1 MFPPNPLSHCG
12 PTNKPYTIQI
22 NARPVGDAHFFIIF
36 VQNRYP
42 PTMIRRLLPGLLALL
57 LALCTLPLRA
67 GTPATYNI
75 LDYGA
80 LPGGCERAEG
90 PINAAIAAAS
100 AAGGGTVVV
109 PAGQWRCFSIT
120 LRDNVTLHLESGCV
134 LRAAR
139 PTAEAGYV
147 QAGPDG
153 RYPRWHGSLIYAE
166 GIHDAA
172 VTGPG
177 LIDGSDVVTR
187 GFGSDIPY
195 PVPSRIFT
203 VRESRGLLFRDFSV
217 RMGGARVL
225 WLVGADNVTLQGL
238 KIDSN
243 RDGIDIDCCRHV
255 RVSDCTVN
263 CLNDDAIVL
272 KSSYSLGRVQ
282 ACEDITITGCQVSGF
297 DPGTF
302 LDGSYGRTVDE
313 APDLDGP
320 TGRIKMGTES
330 VGGFRG
336 ITISNCVFD
345 RCRGLA
351 LECVDGGTVEDIT
364 VSNIVMRDI
373 CTAPLFLRLGHRGR
387 GPEGRGPGVLR
398 RIKLSHIIV
407 DGADAR
413 YASPFVGIS
422 DAWIEDVSVSD
433 VLIRYRGGLSM
444 ADAEDQQLSNS
455 FFTAEGINGKGGPN
469 TGGLPTKARAEDIAP
484 RGAYDIPECRT
495 AYPEPSIF
503 GVLPAWGLFVRY
515 ARRVAFR
522 DVRIETIEPDT
533 RPAVVLMD
541 AEDIRFD
548 NFSIRNGEDAPAFVL
563 RGVRDFRLSGSDG
576 RKDLHLRQSNDK
588 TLK

>member
-1 MFPPNPLSHCG
+1 MKAGIFFLS
-12 PTNKPYTIQI
+12 
-22 NARPVGDAHFFIIF
+22 IF
-36 VQNRYP
+36 AENRYHP
-42 PTMIRRLLPGLLALL
+42 RMKRFLCQVLGLLLCSGALY
-57 LALCTLPLRA
+57 A
-67 GTPATYNI
+67 GTPVFYNI

-80 LPGGCERAEG
+80 LPGGCEAANV
-90 PINAAIAAAS
+90 PINAAIAAAH

-109 PAGQWRCFSIT
+109 PAGQWHCFGIT
-120 LRDNVTLHLESGCV
+120 LRSNVTLLLESGCV
-134 LRAAR
+134 LKAAR

-147 QAGPDG
+147 EPGPDG
-153 RYPRWHGSLIYAE
+153 RYPRWNGSLIYAE

-172 VTGPG
+172 VIGPG

-203 VRESRGLLFRDFSV
+203 IRESRNLLFRDFSV

-238 KIDSN
+238 RIDSN

-302 LDGSYGRTVDE
+302 LDGTYGRSIDE

-320 TGRIKMGTES
+320 TGRIKFGTES

-336 ITISNCVFD
+336 ITVTGCVFE
-345 RCRGLA
+345 RSRGLA
-351 LECVDGGTVEDIT
+351 LECVDGGIVEDINI
-364 VSNIVMRDI
+364 SNIVMRDI
-373 CTAPLFLRLGHRGR
+373 CTAPIFLRLGHRGR
-387 GPEGRGPGVLR
+387 VPEGRGPGVLR
-398 RIKLSHIIV
+398 RIKLSHITV

-433 VLIRYRGGLSM
+433 VLIRYRGGLSLS
-444 ADAEDQQLSNS
+444 DAEDQQLSNS
-455 FFTAEGINGKGGPN
+455 FFTAEGINGQGGPN

-484 RGAYDIPECRT
+484 REAYAIPECRT

-515 ARRVAFR
+515 ARRVSFR
-522 DVRIETIEPDT
+522 DVRIETEVPDT
-533 RPAVVLMD
+533 RPAIVLMN
-541 AEDIRFD
+541 AEEIRFD
-548 NFSIRNGEDAPAFVL
+548 GLSISNATAAPAFVL
-563 RGVRDFRLSGSDG
+563 RDVRGLQVSGSPD
-576 RKDLHLRQSNDK
+576 RKELRIKQADNK
-588 TLK
+588 TIQ

>member
-1 MFPPNPLSHCG
+1 MKKILCH
-12 PTNKPYTIQI
+12 
-22 NARPVGDAHFFIIF
+22 
-36 VQNRYP
+36 
-42 PTMIRRLLPGLLALL
+42 LLAILLCQGVL
-57 LALCTLPLRA
+57 LAGSPTF
-67 GTPATYNI
+67 YNI
-75 LDYGA
+75 LEYGA
-80 LPGGCERAEG
+80 LPGGCEQANL
-90 PINAAIAAAS
+90 PINAAIAAAC

-109 PAGQWRCFSIT
+109 PAGEWYCFGIT
-120 LRDNVTLHLESGCV
+120 LRSNVTLLLESGCV
-134 LRAAR
+134 IKAAR

-147 QAGPDG
+147 EPGPDG
-153 RYPRWHGSLIYAE
+153 RYPRWNGSLIYAE

-172 VTGPG
+172 VVGPG

-203 VRESRGLLFRDFSV
+203 IRESRNLLFRDFSV

-225 WLVGADNVTLQGL
+225 WLVGVDNVTLQGL
-238 KIDSN
+238 RIDSN

-272 KSSYSLGRVQ
+272 KSSYALGRVQ

-302 LDGSYGRTVDE
+302 LDGTYGRTIDE

-320 TGRIKMGTES
+320 TGRIKFGTES

-336 ITISNCVFD
+336 ITVSNCVFD

-351 LECVDGGTVEDIT
+351 LECVDGGIVEDVS

-387 GPEGRGPGVLR
+387 GPEGRGPGVMR
-398 RIKLSHIIV
+398 RIKLSHITV

-433 VLIRYRGGLSM
+433 VLIRYRGGLSL

-469 TGGLPTKARAEDIAP
+469 TGGLPTRARAEDIAP
-484 RGAYDIPECRT
+484 REAYAIPECRT

-515 ARRVAFR
+515 ARRISFR

-533 RPAVVLMD
+533 RPAIVLMD
-541 AEDIRFD
+541 AEDIHFD
-548 NFSIRNGEDAPAFVL
+548 GLSISNAACAPAFEL
-563 RGVRDFRLSGSDG
+563 RGVRNLQVSGSSSL
-576 RKDLHLRQSNDK
+576 KDLRIKHADNK
-588 TLK
+588 TIR

>member
-1 MFPPNPLSHCG
+1 MKRF
-12 PTNKPYTIQI
+12 
-22 NARPVGDAHFFIIF
+22 
-36 VQNRYP
+36 
-42 PTMIRRLLPGLLALL
+42 LPWVLVLL
-57 LALCTLPLRA
+57 LCQPVLRA
-67 GTPATYNI
+67 GTPAFFNI

-80 LPGGCERAEG
+80 LPGGCEQAQLS
-90 PINAAIAAAS
+90 INAAIAAAN

-109 PAGQWRCFSIT
+109 PAGQWHCFGIT
-120 LRDNVTLHLESGCV
+120 LQSNVTLLLESGCV
-134 LRAAR
+134 LKAAR

-153 RYPRWHGSLIYAE
+153 RYPRWSGSLFYGE

-172 VTGPG
+172 VVGPG

-187 GFGSDIPY
+187 GFGTDIPY

-203 VRESRGLLFRDFSV
+203 VRESRNLLFRDFAV
-217 RMGGARVL
+217 RMGGARVM
-225 WLVGADNVTLQGL
+225 WLVGADNVTIDNLR
-238 KIDSN
+238 IDSN
-243 RDGIDIDCCRHV
+243 RDGLDIDCCRHV
-255 RVSDCTVN
+255 RISNCTVN

-302 LDGSYGRTVDE
+302 LDGSYGRTIDE

-336 ITISNCVFD
+336 ITVSNCVFE
-345 RCRGLA
+345 RSRGLA
-351 LECVDGGTVEDIT
+351 LECVDGGIVEDIT
-364 VSNIVMRDI
+364 VSGIVMRDI
-373 CTAPLFLRLGHRGR
+373 CTAPIFLRLGHRGR

-398 RIKLSHIIV
+398 RVKLSHIVV

-413 YASPFVGIS
+413 YASIFAGIS
-422 DAWIEDVSVSD
+422 DAWVEDVTVSD
-433 VLIRYRGGLSM
+433 VHIRYRGGLSM
-444 ADAEDQQLSNS
+444 RDAEDQQLSNS
-455 FFTAEGINGKGGPN
+455 FFTAEGISGRGGPN

-484 RGAYDIPECRT
+484 REAYAIPECRT
-495 AYPEPSIF
+495 AYPEPSCF
-503 GVLPAWGLFVRY
+503 GVLPAWGLFLLY
-515 ARRVAFR
+515 ARRVSFR
-522 DVRIETIEPDT
+522 DVRIETAEPDT

-548 NFSIRNGEDAPAFVL
+548 NLRIDNGADTPAFVL
-563 RGVRDFRLSGSDG
+563 RGVHGFRSSGSEG
-576 RKDLHLRQSNDK
+576 SKDLRIQDAKDK
-588 TLK
+588 TIR

>member
-1 MFPPNPLSHCG
+1 MKKILCH
-12 PTNKPYTIQI
+12 
-22 NARPVGDAHFFIIF
+22 
-36 VQNRYP
+36 
-42 PTMIRRLLPGLLALL
+42 LLAILLCQGVL
-57 LALCTLPLRA
+57 LAGSPTF
-67 GTPATYNI
+67 YNI

-80 LPGGCERAEG
+80 LPGGCEQANL
-90 PINAAIAAAS
+90 PINAAIAAAC

-109 PAGQWRCFSIT
+109 PAGEWYCFGIT
-120 LRDNVTLHLESGCV
+120 LRSNVTLLLESGCV
-134 LRAAR
+134 IKAAR

-147 QAGPDG
+147 EPGPDG
-153 RYPRWHGSLIYAE
+153 RYPRWNGSLIYAE

-172 VTGPG
+172 VVGPG

-187 GFGSDIPY
+187 GFGSDIPH

-203 VRESRGLLFRDFSV
+203 IRESRNLLFRDFSV

-225 WLVGADNVTLQGL
+225 WLVGVDNVTLQGL
-238 KIDSN
+238 RIDSN

-272 KSSYSLGRVQ
+272 KSSYALGHVQ

-302 LDGSYGRTVDE
+302 LDGTYGRTIDE

-320 TGRIKMGTES
+320 TGRIKFGTES

-336 ITISNCVFD
+336 ITVSNCVFD

-351 LECVDGGTVEDIT
+351 LECVDGGIVEDVS

-387 GPEGRGPGVLR
+387 GPEGRGPGVMR
-398 RIKLSHIIV
+398 RIKLSHITV

-433 VLIRYRGGLSM
+433 VLIRYRGGLSL

-469 TGGLPTKARAEDIAP
+469 TGGLPTRARAEDIAP
-484 RGAYDIPECRT
+484 REAYAIPECRS

-515 ARRVAFR
+515 ARRISFR

-533 RPAVVLMD
+533 RPAIVLMD

-548 NFSIRNGEDAPAFVL
+548 GLSISNAASAPALEL
-563 RGVRDFRLSGSDG
+563 RGVRNLQVSGSSG
-576 RKDLHLRQSNDK
+576 LSDLRIKHADNK
-588 TLK
+588 TIR

>member
-1 MFPPNPLSHCG
+1 M
-12 PTNKPYTIQI
+12 
-22 NARPVGDAHFFIIF
+22 
-36 VQNRYP
+36 
-42 PTMIRRLLPGLLALL
+42 LPWVLALL
-57 LALCTLPLRA
+57 LCPALLRA
-67 GTPATYNI
+67 ATPSFYNI

-80 LPGGCERAEG
+80 LPGGCERANE
-90 PINAAIAAAS
+90 PINAAIAAAA

-109 PAGQWRCFSIT
+109 PAGEWKCFGIT
-120 LRDNVTLHLESGCV
+120 LQSRVTLLLESGCV
-134 LRAAR
+134 IKAAR

-147 QAGPDG
+147 QPGPDG
-153 RYPRWHGSLIYAE
+153 RYPRWSGSLFYAE
-166 GIHDAA
+166 GIQDAA
-172 VTGPG
+172 VVGPG

-203 VRESRGLLFRDFSV
+203 IRESRNLLFRDFSV

-225 WLVGADNVTLQGL
+225 WLVGADNVTLDNL
-238 KIDSN
+238 RIDSN

-255 RVSDCTVN
+255 RVSNCTVN

-302 LDGSYGRTVDE
+302 LDGNYGRTIDE

-336 ITISNCVFD
+336 ITITGCVFE

-351 LECVDGGTVEDIT
+351 LECVDGGIVEDIT
-364 VSNIVMRDI
+364 VSDIVMRDI

-484 RGAYDIPECRT
+484 REAYAIPECRT

-515 ARRVAFR
+515 ARRVEFR
-522 DVRIETIEPDT
+522 DVRLETEQPDM

-548 NFSIRNGEDAPAFVL
+548 HLTLSNGSDAPAFVL
-563 RGVRDFRLSGSDG
+563 RNVRGFQSEGSAGRRDVRLKETQEKS
-576 RKDLHLRQSNDK
+576 
-588 TLK
+588 LK

>member
-1 MFPPNPLSHCG
+1 MYH
-12 PTNKPYTIQI
+12 
-22 NARPVGDAHFFIIF
+22 
-36 VQNRYP
+36 
-42 PTMIRRLLPGLLALL
+42 RLLPWVLALL
-57 LALCTLPLRA
+57 LCPALLRA
-67 GTPATYNI
+67 GSPSFYNI

-80 LPGGCERAEG
+80 LPGGCEQANV

-109 PAGQWRCFSIT
+109 PAGQWKCFGIT
-120 LRDNVTLHLESGCV
+120 LQSNVTLLLESGCV

-147 QAGPDG
+147 EAGPDG
-153 RYPRWHGSLIYAE
+153 RYPRWSGSLIYAE

-172 VTGPG
+172 VVGPG

-187 GFGSDIPY
+187 GFGTDIPY

-203 VRESRGLLFRDFSV
+203 VRESRNLLFRDFSV
-217 RMGGARVL
+217 RMGGARVM
-225 WLVGADNVTLQGL
+225 WLVGADNVTIHNLR
-238 KIDSN
+238 IDSN

-255 RVSDCTVN
+255 RMSDCTVN

-302 LDGSYGRTVDE
+302 LDGSYGRTIDE

-336 ITISNCVFD
+336 ITVSNCVFE
-345 RCRGLA
+345 RSRGLA
-351 LECVDGGTVEDIT
+351 LECVDGGIVEDIT

-373 CTAPLFLRLGHRGR
+373 CTAPVFLRLGHRGR

-398 RIKLSHIIV
+398 RIKLSHIVV

-413 YASPFVGIS
+413 YASIFAGIS
-422 DAWIEDVSVSD
+422 DAWVEDVSVSD
-433 VLIRYRGGLSM
+433 VHIRYRGGLSM

-455 FFTAEGINGKGGPN
+455 FFTAEGINGRGGPN

-484 RGAYDIPECRT
+484 REAYAIPECRT

-515 ARRVAFR
+515 ARRIHFR
-522 DVRIETIEPDT
+522 DVRIETAEPDT

-548 NFSIRNGEDAPAFVL
+548 NLSISNGADTPAFVL
-563 RGVRDFRLSGSDG
+563 RGVRGFSSSGSEG
-576 RKDLHLRQSNDK
+576 RKDIRIRNADNK

>member
-1 MFPPNPLSHCG
+1 MKRF
-12 PTNKPYTIQI
+12 
-22 NARPVGDAHFFIIF
+22 
-36 VQNRYP
+36 
-42 PTMIRRLLPGLLALL
+42 LPWVLVLL
-57 LALCTLPLRA
+57 LCQPVLRA
-67 GTPATYNI
+67 GTPAFYNI

-80 LPGGCERAEG
+80 LPGGCEQAHL
-90 PINAAIAAAS
+90 PINAAIAAAN

-109 PAGQWRCFSIT
+109 PAGQWQCFGIT
-120 LRDNVTLHLESGCV
+120 LQSNVTLLLESGCV
-134 LRAAR
+134 LKAAR

-147 QAGPDG
+147 EAGPDG
-153 RYPRWHGSLIYAE
+153 RYPRWSGSLFYGE

-172 VTGPG
+172 VVGPG

-187 GFGSDIPY
+187 GFGTDIPY

-203 VRESRGLLFRDFSV
+203 VRESRNLLFRDFAV
-217 RMGGARVL
+217 RMGGARVM
-225 WLVGADNVTLQGL
+225 WLVGADNVTIDNLR
-238 KIDSN
+238 IDSN
-243 RDGIDIDCCRHV
+243 RDGLDIDCCRHV
-255 RVSDCTVN
+255 RISDCTVN

-297 DPGTF
+297 DPGSF
-302 LDGSYGRTVDE
+302 LDGTYGRTIDE

-336 ITISNCVFD
+336 ITISNCVFE
-345 RCRGLA
+345 RSRGLA
-351 LECVDGGTVEDIT
+351 LECVDGGVVEDIT

-398 RIKLSHIIV
+398 RIKLSHIVV

-413 YASPFVGIS
+413 YASIFAGIS
-422 DAWIEDVSVSD
+422 DAWVEDVTVSD
-433 VLIRYRGGLSM
+433 VHIRYRGGLSM
-444 ADAEDQQLSNS
+444 RDAEDQQLSNS
-455 FFTAEGINGKGGPN
+455 FFTAEGISGRGGPN

-495 AYPEPSIF
+495 AYPEPSCF

-515 ARRVAFR
+515 ARRISFR
-522 DVRIETIEPDT
+522 DVRIETATPDT

-548 NFSIRNGEDAPAFVL
+548 NLRIDNGTDAPAFVL
-563 RGVRDFRLSGSDG
+563 RGVRDFRSSGAVG
-576 RKDLHLRQSNDK
+576 RKDLRIQDAKDK
-588 TLK
+588 TIR

>member
-1 MFPPNPLSHCG
+1 M
-12 PTNKPYTIQI
+12 K
-22 NARPVGDAHFFIIF
+22 
-36 VQNRYP
+36 
-42 PTMIRRLLPGLLALL
+42 RLLPWLLALL
-57 LALCTLPLRA
+57 LCPALLRA
-67 GTPATYNI
+67 SSPSFYNI

-80 LPGGCERAEG
+80 LPGGCEQADM

-109 PAGQWRCFSIT
+109 PSGQWKCFGIT
-120 LRDNVTLHLESGCV
+120 LRSNVTLLLESGCV

-147 QAGPDG
+147 EAGPDG
-153 RYPRWHGSLIYAE
+153 RYPRWSGSLIYAE

-172 VTGPG
+172 VVGPG

-187 GFGSDIPY
+187 GFGTDIPY

-203 VRESRGLLFRDFSV
+203 VRESRNLLFRDFSV
-217 RMGGARVL
+217 RMGGARVM
-225 WLVGADNVTLQGL
+225 WLVGADNVAIQGL
-238 KIDSN
+238 RIDSN

-302 LDGSYGRTVDE
+302 LDGSYGRTIDE

-336 ITISNCVFD
+336 ITISNCVFE
-345 RCRGLA
+345 RSRGLA
-351 LECVDGGTVEDIT
+351 LECVDGGIVEDIT

-373 CTAPLFLRLGHRGR
+373 CTAPVFLRLGHRGR

-398 RIKLSHIIV
+398 RIKLSHIVV

-413 YASPFVGIS
+413 YASIFAGIS
-422 DAWIEDVSVSD
+422 DAWVEDVSVHD
-433 VLIRYRGGLSM
+433 VHIRYRGGLSM

-455 FFTAEGINGKGGPN
+455 FFTAEGINGRGGPN

-484 RGAYDIPECRT
+484 REAYAIPECRT

-515 ARRVAFR
+515 ARRVHFR
-522 DVRIETIEPDT
+522 DVRIETETPDT

-548 NFSIRNGEDAPAFVL
+548 NLSISNGADTPAFVL
-563 RGVRDFRLSGSDG
+563 RGVRGFRSSGSEG
-576 RKDLHLRQSNDK
+576 RKDVRIQNTDNK
-588 TLK
+588 TLR

>member
-1 MFPPNPLSHCG
+1 MKKILCH
-12 PTNKPYTIQI
+12 
-22 NARPVGDAHFFIIF
+22 
-36 VQNRYP
+36 
-42 PTMIRRLLPGLLALL
+42 LLAILLCQGVL
-57 LALCTLPLRA
+57 LAGSPTF
-67 GTPATYNI
+67 YNI

-80 LPGGCERAEG
+80 LPGGCEQANL
-90 PINAAIAAAS
+90 PINAAIAAAC

-109 PAGQWRCFSIT
+109 PAGEWYCYGIT
-120 LRDNVTLHLESGCV
+120 LRSNVTLLLESGCV
-134 LRAAR
+134 IKAAR
-139 PTAEAGYV
+139 PTADAGYV
-147 QAGPDG
+147 EPGPDG
-153 RYPRWHGSLIYAE
+153 RYPRWNGSLIYAE

-172 VTGPG
+172 VVGPG

-203 VRESRGLLFRDFSV
+203 IRKSRNLFFRDFSV

-225 WLVGADNVTLQGL
+225 WLVGVDNVTLQGL
-238 KIDSN
+238 RIDSN

-272 KSSYSLGRVQ
+272 KSSYALGRVQ

-302 LDGSYGRTVDE
+302 LDGTYGRTIDE

-320 TGRIKMGTES
+320 TGRIKFGTES

-336 ITISNCVFD
+336 ITVSNCVFD

-351 LECVDGGTVEDIT
+351 LECVDGGIVEDVS

-387 GPEGRGPGVLR
+387 GPEGRGPGVMR
-398 RIKLSHIIV
+398 RIKLSHITV

-433 VLIRYRGGLSM
+433 VLIRYRGGLSL

-469 TGGLPTKARAEDIAP
+469 TGGLPTRARAEDIAP
-484 RGAYDIPECRT
+484 REAYAIPECRT

-515 ARRVAFR
+515 ARRISFR

-533 RPAVVLMD
+533 RPAIVLMD

-548 NFSIRNGEDAPAFVL
+548 GLSISNAASTPALEL
-563 RGVRDFRLSGSDG
+563 RGVRNLQVSGSSG
-576 RKDLHLRQSNDK
+576 LKDLRIKHADNK
-588 TLK
+588 TIR

>member
-1 MFPPNPLSHCG
+1 MYH
-12 PTNKPYTIQI
+12 
-22 NARPVGDAHFFIIF
+22 
-36 VQNRYP
+36 
-42 PTMIRRLLPGLLALL
+42 RLLPWVLALL
-57 LALCTLPLRA
+57 LCPALLRA
-67 GTPATYNI
+67 GSPSFYNI

-80 LPGGCERAEG
+80 LPGGCEQANV

-109 PAGQWRCFSIT
+109 PAGQWKCFGIT
-120 LRDNVTLHLESGCV
+120 LQSNVTLLLESGCV

-147 QAGPDG
+147 EAGPDG
-153 RYPRWHGSLIYAE
+153 RYPRWSGSLIYAE

-172 VTGPG
+172 VVGPG

-187 GFGSDIPY
+187 GFGTDIPY

-203 VRESRGLLFRDFSV
+203 VRESRNLLFRDFSV
-217 RMGGARVL
+217 RMGGARVM
-225 WLVGADNVTLQGL
+225 WLVGADNVTIHNLR
-238 KIDSN
+238 IDSN

-255 RVSDCTVN
+255 RMSDCTVN

-302 LDGSYGRTVDE
+302 LDGSYGRTIDE

-336 ITISNCVFD
+336 ITVSNCVFE
-345 RCRGLA
+345 RSRGLA
-351 LECVDGGTVEDIT
+351 LECVDGGIVEDIT

-373 CTAPLFLRLGHRGR
+373 CTAPVFLRLGHRGR

-398 RIKLSHIIV
+398 RIKLSHIVV

-413 YASPFVGIS
+413 YASIFAGIS
-422 DAWIEDVSVSD
+422 DA
-433 VLIRYRGGLSM
+433 
-444 ADAEDQQLSNS
+444 
-455 FFTAEGINGKGGPN
+455 
-469 TGGLPTKARAEDIAP
+469 
-484 RGAYDIPECRT
+484 
-495 AYPEPSIF
+495 
-503 GVLPAWGLFVRY
+503 
-515 ARRVAFR
+515 
-522 DVRIETIEPDT
+522 
-533 RPAVVLMD
+533 
-541 AEDIRFD
+541 
-548 NFSIRNGEDAPAFVL
+548 
-563 RGVRDFRLSGSDG
+563 
-576 RKDLHLRQSNDK
+576 
-588 TLK
+588 

>member
-1 MFPPNPLSHCG
+1 MFFMPEGLD
-12 PTNKPYTIQI
+12 
-22 NARPVGDAHFFIIF
+22 ARMKKTFC
-36 VQNRYP
+36 
-42 PTMIRRLLPGLLALL
+42 RLLAVLLCQGALF
-57 LALCTLPLRA
+57 A
-67 GTPATYNI
+67 GTPSFYNI
-75 LDYGA
+75 LDFGA
-80 LPGGCERAEG
+80 RPGGCEQAHV
-90 PINAAIAAAS
+90 PINAAIEAAH

-109 PAGQWRCFSIT
+109 PAGQWLCFGIT
-120 LRDNVTLHLESGCV
+120 LRSNVTLLLESGCV
-134 LRAAR
+134 IKAAR

-147 QAGPDG
+147 EPGPDG
-153 RYPRWHGSLIYAE
+153 RYPRWNGSLIYAE
-166 GIHDAA
+166 DIHDAA
-172 VTGPG
+172 VVGPG

-203 VRESRGLLFRDFSV
+203 VRESRNLLFRDFSV

-225 WLVGADNVTLQGL
+225 WLVGADNVILQGL
-238 KIDSN
+238 RIDSN

-302 LDGSYGRTVDE
+302 LDGSYSRTIDE

-320 TGRIKMGTES
+320 TGRIKFGTES

-336 ITISNCVFD
+336 ITVSNCIFE
-345 RCRGLA
+345 RSRGLA
-351 LECVDGGTVEDIT
+351 LECVDGGILEDVNI
-364 VSNIVMRDI
+364 SNIVMRDI
-373 CTAPLFLRLGHRGR
+373 CTAPIFLRLGHRGR
-387 GPEGRGPGVLR
+387 GPEGRGPGALR
-398 RIKLSHIIV
+398 RIKLSHITV

-422 DAWIEDVSVSD
+422 DAWIEDVSITD
-433 VLIRYRGGLSM
+433 VLIRYRGGLSLS
-444 ADAEDQQLSNS
+444 DAEDQQLSNS
-455 FFTAEGINGKGGPN
+455 FFTAEGINGVGGPN
-469 TGGLPTKARAEDIAP
+469 TGGLPTRARAEDIAP
-484 RGAYDIPECRT
+484 RDAYAIPECRT

-515 ARRVAFR
+515 ARRISFR
-522 DVRIETIEPDT
+522 DVRIETIEPDS
-533 RPAVVLMD
+533 RPAIVLMD

-548 NFSIRNGEDAPAFVL
+548 GLSISNAASAPALVL
-563 RGVRDFRLSGSDG
+563 RGVRNLQVSASPGL
-576 RKDLHLRQSNDK
+576 KDLRIKQADDK
-588 TLK
+588 TIGTVRLLAR

>member
-1 MFPPNPLSHCG
+1 M
-12 PTNKPYTIQI
+12 K
-22 NARPVGDAHFFIIF
+22 RV
-36 VQNRYP
+36 
-42 PTMIRRLLPGLLALL
+42 LPWVLALL
-57 LALCTLPLRA
+57 LCQPVLRA
-67 GTPATYNI
+67 GTPAFYNI

-80 LPGGCERAEG
+80 LPGGCEQAHL
-90 PINAAIAAAS
+90 PINAAIAAAN

-109 PAGQWRCFSIT
+109 PAGQWQCFGIT
-120 LRDNVTLHLESGCV
+120 LQSNVTLLLESGCV
-134 LRAAR
+134 LKAAR

-153 RYPRWHGSLIYAE
+153 RYPRWSGSLFYGE

-172 VTGPG
+172 VVGPG

-187 GFGSDIPY
+187 GFGTDIPY

-203 VRESRGLLFRDFSV
+203 VRESRNLLFRDFAV
-217 RMGGARVL
+217 RMGGARVM
-225 WLVGADNVTLQGL
+225 WLVGADNVTIDNLR
-238 KIDSN
+238 IDSN
-243 RDGIDIDCCRHV
+243 RDGLDIDCCRHV
-255 RVSDCTVN
+255 RISNCTVN

-302 LDGSYGRTVDE
+302 LDGTYGRTIDE

-336 ITISNCVFD
+336 ITVSNCVFE
-345 RCRGLA
+345 RSRGLA
-351 LECVDGGTVEDIT
+351 LECVDGGVVEDIT
-364 VSNIVMRDI
+364 VSGIVMRDI
-373 CTAPLFLRLGHRGR
+373 CTAPIFLRLGHRGR

-398 RIKLSHIIV
+398 RVKLSHIVV

-413 YASPFVGIS
+413 YASIFAGIS
-422 DAWIEDVSVSD
+422 DAWVEDVTVSD
-433 VLIRYRGGLSM
+433 VHIRYRGGLSM
-444 ADAEDQQLSNS
+444 RDAEDQQLSNS
-455 FFTAEGINGKGGPN
+455 FFTAEGISGRGGPN

-484 RGAYDIPECRT
+484 RSAYDIPECRT
-495 AYPEPSIF
+495 AYPEPSCF

-515 ARRVAFR
+515 ARRISFR
-522 DVRIETIEPDT
+522 DVRIETATPDT

-548 NFSIRNGEDAPAFVL
+548 NLRIDNGTDAPAFVL
-563 RGVRDFRLSGSDG
+563 RGVRDFSSSGAEG
-576 RKDLHLRQSNDK
+576 RKDLRIQDAKDK
-588 TLK
+588 TIR

>member
-1 MFPPNPLSHCG
+1 M
-12 PTNKPYTIQI
+12 T
-22 NARPVGDAHFFIIF
+22 
-36 VQNRYP
+36 
-42 PTMIRRLLPGLLALL
+42 RRLLSWALALL
-57 LALCTLPLRA
+57 LCQPALRA
-67 GTPATYNI
+67 GTPAFYNI

-80 LPGGCERAEG
+80 LPGGCAQANV
-90 PINAAIAAAS
+90 PINAAIAAANS
-100 AAGGGTVVV
+100 AGGGTVIV
-109 PAGQWRCFSIT
+109 PAGEWRCFGIT
-120 LRDNVTLHLESGCV
+120 LQSNVTLLLESGCV
-134 LRAAR
+134 LKAAR

-147 QAGPDG
+147 EAGPDG
-153 RYPRWHGSLIYAE
+153 RYPRWSGSLIYAE
-166 GIHDAA
+166 DIHDAA
-172 VTGPG
+172 VVGPG

-187 GFGSDIPY
+187 GFGTDIPY

-203 VRESRGLLFRDFSV
+203 IRESRNLLFRDFSV

-225 WLVGADNVTLQGL
+225 WLVGADNVTIDNLR
-238 KIDSN
+238 IDSN

-255 RVSDCTVN
+255 RVSNCTVN

-302 LDGSYGRTVDE
+302 LDGTYGRTIDE

-320 TGRIKMGTES
+320 TGRIKFGTES

-336 ITISNCVFD
+336 ITVTGCVFE
-345 RCRGLA
+345 RSRGLA
-351 LECVDGGTVEDIT
+351 LECVDGGIVEDIT
-364 VSNIVMRDI
+364 VSDIVMRDI
-373 CTAPLFLRLGHRGR
+373 CTAPIFLRLGHRGR

-413 YASPFVGIS
+413 YASPFAGIS

-444 ADAEDQQLSNS
+444 ADAEDQQLSNN
-455 FFTAEGINGKGGPN
+455 FFTAEGINGRGGPN
-469 TGGLPTKARAEDIAP
+469 TGGLPTKARAEDIVP
-484 RGAYDIPECRT
+484 RGAYEIPECRT

-515 ARRVAFR
+515 ARRISFR
-522 DVRIETIEPDT
+522 DVRIETLEPDT

-548 NFSIRNGEDAPAFVL
+548 HFSIRNGADAPAFVL
-563 RGVRDFRLSGSDG
+563 RGVRDFRLSDSDS
-576 RKDLHLRQSNDK
+576 RKDTYLRQADNK

>member
-1 MFPPNPLSHCG
+1 MKRF
-12 PTNKPYTIQI
+12 
-22 NARPVGDAHFFIIF
+22 
-36 VQNRYP
+36 
-42 PTMIRRLLPGLLALL
+42 LPWALALL
-57 LALCTLPLRA
+57 LCQPVLHA
-67 GTPATYNI
+67 GTPAFYNI

-80 LPGGCERAEG
+80 RPGGCEQANL
-90 PINAAIAAAS
+90 PINAAIAAAN

-109 PAGQWRCFSIT
+109 PAGQWHCFGIT
-120 LRDNVTLHLESGCV
+120 LQSNVTLLLESGCV
-134 LRAAR
+134 LKAAR

-147 QAGPDG
+147 EAGSDG
-153 RYPRWHGSLIYAE
+153 RYPLWSGSLFYGE

-172 VTGPG
+172 VVGPG

-187 GFGSDIPY
+187 GFGTDIPY

-203 VRESRGLLFRDFSV
+203 VRESRGPLFRDFAV
-217 RMGGARVL
+217 RMGGARVM
-225 WLVGADNVTLQGL
+225 WLVGADNVTIDNVR
-238 KIDSN
+238 IDSN
-243 RDGIDIDCCRHV
+243 RDGLDIDCCRHV
-255 RVSDCTVN
+255 RISNCTVN

-302 LDGSYGRTVDE
+302 LDGTYGRTIDE

-336 ITISNCVFD
+336 ITVSNCVFE
-345 RCRGLA
+345 RSRGLA
-351 LECVDGGTVEDIT
+351 LECVDGGILEDIA

-373 CTAPLFLRLGHRGR
+373 CTAPVFLRLGHRGR
-387 GPEGRGPGVLR
+387 GPEGRGPGILR
-398 RIKLSHIIV
+398 RIKLSHIVV

-413 YASPFVGIS
+413 YASIFAGIS
-422 DAWIEDVSVSD
+422 DAWVEDVTVSD
-433 VLIRYRGGLSM
+433 VHIRYRGGLSM
-444 ADAEDQQLSNS
+444 RDAEDQQLSNS
-455 FFTAEGINGKGGPN
+455 FFTAEGINGRGGPN

-495 AYPEPSIF
+495 AYPEPSCF

-515 ARRVAFR
+515 ARRVSFR
-522 DVRIETIEPDT
+522 DVRIETATPDT

-548 NFSIRNGEDAPAFVL
+548 NFRIDNGADAPAFVL
-563 RGVRDFRLSGSDG
+563 RGVRDFRLSNTDG
-576 RKDLHLRQSNDK
+576 RRDLHLPTANDK

>member
-1 MFPPNPLSHCG
+1 MKKILCH
-12 PTNKPYTIQI
+12 
-22 NARPVGDAHFFIIF
+22 
-36 VQNRYP
+36 
-42 PTMIRRLLPGLLALL
+42 LLAILLCQGVL
-57 LALCTLPLRA
+57 LAGSPTF
-67 GTPATYNI
+67 YNI

-80 LPGGCERAEG
+80 LPGGCEQANL
-90 PINAAIAAAS
+90 PINAAIAAAC

-109 PAGQWRCFSIT
+109 PAGEWYCFGIT
-120 LRDNVTLHLESGCV
+120 LRSNVTLLLESGCV
-134 LRAAR
+134 IKAAR

-147 QAGPDG
+147 EPGPDG
-153 RYPRWHGSLIYAE
+153 RYPRWNGSLIYAE

-172 VTGPG
+172 VVGPG

-203 VRESRGLLFRDFSV
+203 IRESRNLLFRDFSV

-225 WLVGADNVTLQGL
+225 WLVGVDNVTLQGL
-238 KIDSN
+238 RIDSN

-272 KSSYSLGRVQ
+272 KSSYALGRVQ

-302 LDGSYGRTVDE
+302 LDGTYGRTIDE

-320 TGRIKMGTES
+320 TGRIKFGTES

-336 ITISNCVFD
+336 ITVSNCVFD

-351 LECVDGGTVEDIT
+351 LECVDGGIVEDVS

-387 GPEGRGPGVLR
+387 GPEGRGPGVMR
-398 RIKLSHIIV
+398 RIKLSHITV

-433 VLIRYRGGLSM
+433 VLIRYRGGLSL

-469 TGGLPTKARAEDIAP
+469 TGGLPTRARAEDIAP
-484 RGAYDIPECRT
+484 REAYAIPECRT

-515 ARRVAFR
+515 ARRISFR

-533 RPAVVLMD
+533 RPAIVLMD

-548 NFSIRNGEDAPAFVL
+548 GLSISNAASTPALEL
-563 RGVRDFRLSGSDG
+563 RGVRNLQVSGSSG
-576 RKDLHLRQSNDK
+576 LKDLRIKHADNK
-588 TLK
+588 TIR